1 MGPIKNITHYI
12 SHIIQLGFPTKNTHH
27 VTTKIEPQNYV
38 ISTKKYP
45 KSFNLWAKHKGPTKP
60 SYKAHYDMASLKPT
74 TMWHLQSPLR
84 CSIST
89 ITFHALNHSSHIIKK
104 ILRLTIAMIC
114 PFPKL
119 DHRIERYHEINFSR
133 SACILC
139 GWSWS
144 HVINWN

>member
-12 SHIIQLGFPTKNTHH
+12 SHIIQLRFPTKNTHH

-60 SYKAHYDMASLKPT
+60 SYKAHYDMASLKPA

-84 CSIST
+84 CSISKTRYDTT
-89 ITFHALNHSSHIIKK
+89 IFLQNPTKPKCQFGTYFIKPKHYYLAPILQSPNINLAHIFIK
-104 ILRLTIAMIC
+104 
-114 PFPKL
+114 PK
-119 DHRIERYHEINFSR
+119 Y
-133 SACILC
+133 
-139 GWSWS
+139 
-144 HVINWN
+144 